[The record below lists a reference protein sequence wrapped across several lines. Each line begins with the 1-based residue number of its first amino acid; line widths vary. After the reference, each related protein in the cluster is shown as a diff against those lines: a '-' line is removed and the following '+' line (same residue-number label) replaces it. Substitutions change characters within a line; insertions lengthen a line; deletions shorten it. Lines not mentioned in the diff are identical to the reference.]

1 MQIKQ
6 KIHEHLLQ
14 EGICWRFIYFFKR
27 YIYFIFSSRVES
39 VAVVLLHQQ
48 LPQQPQHDDQQQPQQ
63 GDPQQLQGDHRGPPT
78 ARTGT
83 IGAKSGPDRVTAI
96 DPNTITT

>member
-14 EGICWRFIYFFKR
+14 EGICWRSFYFFNR
-27 YIYFIFSSRVES
+27 YIYSISLSRVES

-48 LPQQPQHDDQQQPQQ
+48 LPQQPQHGDQQQPPQ
-63 GDPQQLQGDHRGPPT
+63 GDQQQLQGDHRGPPI

-83 IGAKSGPDRVTAI
+83 IGARSGPDRVTAI

>member
-1 MQIKQ
+1 MNIYCK
-6 KIHEHLLQ
+6 KVSA
-14 EGICWRFIYFFKR
+14 GDFYFFTLLDSLHL
-27 YIYFIFSSRVES
+27 FNFLSRVES